1 MNQNVSSQ
9 INNQLNSITI
19 KTQNDLAG
27 MEEQATPAKATSS
40 PQPKKTGLDC
50 EKRLLVKLIKATNL
64 ASEF

>member
-19 KTQNDLAG
+19 KTQND
-27 MEEQATPAKATSS
+27 MEEQKTPAKATPSA
-40 PQPKKTGLDC
+40 QVKKTGLDC

-64 ASEF
+64 ASKLQA